1 MSLFAPRKDIRIR
14 NFVLKLLNNNCPGLM
29 LRSGDLRNDK
39 RVNLTVVVMVIPSEK
54 GRLQTDR
61 AFTAVTKE
69 FSVNGTA
76 LVFDEVHRIEQAVLG
91 FRFEDEMIFIMAQSK
106 HLDPMGGGYWQC
118 GFQLLEIISAGDYP
132 ELKSL
137 GF

>member
-14 NFVLKLLNNNCPGLM
+14 SFVLKLVNNHCPGLM

-39 RVNLTVVVMVIPSEK
+39 RVNLTVVATIIPVEN
-54 GRLQTDR
+54 GRIQADE

-69 FSVNGTA
+69 FSANGVA
-76 LVFDEVHRIEQAVLG
+76 IVLDEIRRMEQAVLG
-91 FRFEDEMIFIMAQSK
+91 FRFEGEMTFILAESK
-106 HLDPMGGGYWQC
+106 HLDPMGGGFWQC
-118 GFQLLEIISAGDYP
+118 GFQLQEIVSSGDFP
-132 ELKSL
+132 ELQSL